1 MAGTSIRCWRVMNKV
16 FLSFLVYQSIIK
28 AWCLWRGWRERRM
41 KKILSMMLV
50 VCLCCEMLAGCSE
63 KQEDTSGETVE
74 ENAEEVESAELP
86 FDRTFDDAHE
96 ILGILQSAGK
106 FDFTSDGEKITDD
119 GTMLETL
126 IDTTNN
132 SFMTILGDEDGY
144 ITLIS
149 TTAEDEET
157 FAGLTVA
164 ILMMLDIAT
173 TDVSEFLANFSS
185 KSLENMGTN
194 PEDSIIE
201 VINGISYLLEK
212 SGSDGAAEYRLT
224 IQRDYDTR
232 EDYEA
237 YLEEQEIWDGYYDDS
252 NSNSIEYAGG
262 MYKIGA
268 DMPAGEYLLTS
279 IGGYYEIATDSTGS
293 LDSIV
298 TNGNYTNRGYVTVQD
313 GQYFTF
319 EGTAVSANEA
329 PAFSNSDGIYPEGM
343 YLVGKDIPAGEY
355 KISSNE
361 SGYYEVTSDSVGG
374 LDSIVTN
381 ENFEGDVYLTVS
393 EGQYLKLSRAQ
404 IITN

>member
-1 MAGTSIRCWRVMNKV
+1 
-16 FLSFLVYQSIIK
+16 
-28 AWCLWRGWRERRM
+28 M

-50 VCLCCEMLAGCSE
+50 VCLCCGMLAGCSGD
-63 KQEDTSGETVE
+63 QEDTSEETTE
-74 ENAEEVESAELP
+74 ETESIELP

-96 ILGILQSAGK
+96 ILDVLQSAGK
-106 FDFTSDGEKITDD
+106 FDFVSDGEEITDD

-126 IDTTNN
+126 IDSTNN

-157 FAGLTVA
+157 FVGLTVA
-164 ILMMLDIAT
+164 VLMVLDIAT
-173 TDVSEFLANFSS
+173 TDVSEFLENFSS
-185 KSLENMGTN
+185 ENLENMGTN

-212 SGSDGAAEYRLT
+212 SGSDGAEEYRLT

-237 YLEEQEIWDGYYDDS
+237 YLEEQEIWDEYYDDS
-252 NSNSIEYAGG
+252 SVTESEDSNSDSIGYAGG
-262 MYKIGA
+262 MYKIGT

-279 IGGYYEIATDSTGS
+279 TGGYYEVATDSTGS

-298 TNGNYTNRGYVTVQD
+298 TNGNYTNRAYVTVQD
-313 GQYFTF
+313 GQYFMF
-319 EGTAVSANEA
+319 EGTAVPANEA
-329 PAFSNSDGIYPEGM
+329 PAFSASDGIYPEGM

-355 KISSNE
+355 KISSTG
-361 SGYYEVTSDSVGG
+361 SGYYEVTSDTVGELG
-374 LDSIVTN
+374 SIVAN

-393 EGQYLKLSRAQ
+393 EGQYLKLNRAQ
-404 IITN
+404 IIAN